1 MKSSFVPLLVLGFAL
16 PGSAHGDSVSLGDL
30 KTQYRALESQCDSLA
45 SQRLRVAAEAKAL
58 SARIDSLKLS
68 AANSAALQEALRSA
82 ALEEALRSSLGLVQ
96 RMVEIEW
103 KLVALEARQDS
114 LAERLCLAY
123 DWEIGVLIQKLAEQP
138 DRGLSVQLTL
148 YQEAREQLGI
158 GIHSANLHYSEQMKI
173 EVEDGPD
180 EIQQK
185 QELLEDIADRL
196 KAEWSANAD
205 LLRRLEAEHRLCAR
219 AEQARAKAQRSE
231 ERVLVSGEQPQE
243 QVRLLRQDESLAEF
257 DLESSIAEVALKI
270 HKLKA
275 RQQEILQLQAVVE
288 ERAEAF
294 RRYLRSMLEGEE

>member
-1 MKSSFVPLLVLGFAL
+1 MKNSFVFLLVLGFAL

-30 KTQYRALESQCDSLA
+30 KTQYRALESQRDSLA
-45 SQRLRVAAEAKAL
+45 GQRLRVEAEAEAL
-58 SARIDSLKLS
+58 SASIDSLKLS
-68 AANSAALQEALRSA
+68 APNSAALQEAL
-82 ALEEALRSSLGLVQ
+82 LSSLGLVQ

-138 DRGLSVQLTL
+138 DQGLSIQLTL
-148 YQEAREQLGI
+148 YQEAREQLGV
-158 GIHSANLHYSEQMKI
+158 GIRSANLHYSEQMKI

-205 LLRRLEAEHRLCAR
+205 LLRRLEAEYRLCAR
-219 AEQARAKAQRSE
+219 AEQARAKAQRAE

>member
-1 MKSSFVPLLVLGFAL
+1 MLLLVLGLAL
-16 PGSAHGDSVSLGDL
+16 PESALGDSSGLGDL
-30 KTQYRALESQCDSLA
+30 KAQYRALESQRDSLA
-45 SQRLRVAAEAKAL
+45 GQRLQVAASAEAL

-68 AANSAALQEALRSA
+68 AANSTVLR
-82 ALEEALRSSLGLVQ
+82 EALRSSLRLVQ
-96 RMVEIEW
+96 QMVELDW

-114 LAERLCLAY
+114 VAERLGLAY

-138 DRGLSVQLTL
+138 DRGLSAQLTL
-148 YQEAREQLGI
+148 YQESRELLGV
-158 GIHSANLHYSEQMKI
+158 GLRSANLYYSGQMKI
-173 EVEDGPD
+173 EVDDGPD

-205 LLRRLEAEHRLCAR
+205 LIRRLEDEYRLCTQ
-219 AEQARAKAQRSE
+219 AEQKRAKARRPE
-231 ERVLVSGEQPQE
+231 ERILVSGEQPRE
-243 QVRLLRQDESLAEF
+243 PVRLLRQDESLAEF

-275 RQQEILQLQAVVE
+275 RQQEILQLQAVIE
-288 ERAEAF
+288 DRAEAF

>member
-1 MKSSFVPLLVLGFAL
+1 MKSSFVLLLVLGFAL
-16 PGSAHGDSVSLGDL
+16 PGSVYGDSVSLGDL
-30 KTQYRALESQCDSLA
+30 KAQYRALESQRDSLA
-45 SQRLRVAAEAKAL
+45 GQRLRVEAEAETL
-58 SARIDSLKLS
+58 SASIDSLKLS
-68 AANSAALQEALRSA
+68 AANSAALQ
-82 ALEEALRSSLGLVQ
+82 EALRSSLGLVQ

-103 KLVALEARQDS
+103 KLVTLEAQQDS

-148 YQEAREQLGI
+148 YQEAREQFGV

-196 KAEWSANAD
+196 KAEWSANDD
-205 LLRRLEAEHRLCAR
+205 LLRRLDAEYRLCAR

-231 ERVLVSGEQPQE
+231 ERILVSGEQPQE

-294 RRYLRSMLEGEE
+294 RRYLHSMLEGEE

>member
-1 MKSSFVPLLVLGFAL
+1 MKSSFVLLLVLGFAL

-30 KTQYRALESQCDSLA
+30 KAQYRALESQRDSLA
-45 SQRLRVAAEAKAL
+45 GQRLRVAAEAEAL
-58 SARIDSLKLS
+58 SARIDSLRLS
-68 AANSAALQEALRSA
+68 AANSAALP
-82 ALEEALRSSLGLVQ
+82 EALRSSLRLVQ
-96 RMVEIEW
+96 HMVEIEW

-138 DRGLSVQLTL
+138 DRGLSAQLTL
-148 YQEAREQLGI
+148 YQEAREQLGV
-158 GIHSANLHYSEQMKI
+158 GIHSANLYYSEQMKI

-196 KAEWSANAD
+196 KVEWSANAD
-205 LLRRLEAEHRLCAR
+205 LLRRLEAEYRLCAR
-219 AEQARAKAQRSE
+219 AELARAKAQRSKE
-231 ERVLVSGEQPQE
+231 QVLVSGEQPQE
-243 QVRLLRQDESLAEF
+243 QVRLLKQDEPLAEF

-288 ERAEAF
+288 ERAKAF

>member
-1 MKSSFVPLLVLGFAL
+1 MKSSFVLLLVLGFAL

-30 KTQYRALESQCDSLA
+30 KAQYRVLESQCDSLA
-45 SQRLRVAAEAKAL
+45 GQRLRVEAEAEAL

-68 AANSAALQEALRSA
+68 AANSAALQ
-82 ALEEALRSSLGLVQ
+82 EALRSSLGLVQ

-148 YQEAREQLGI
+148 YQEAREQLGV

-173 EVEDGPD
+173 EVDDGPD

-231 ERVLVSGEQPQE
+231 ARVLVSGEQPQE

-275 RQQEILQLQAVVE
+275 RQQEILQLQAVIE

>member
-1 MKSSFVPLLVLGFAL
+1 MRSPFVLLLFLGLVL
-16 PGSAHGDSVSLGDL
+16 PGSAHGDSGRLGDL
-30 KTQYRALESQCDSLA
+30 KAQYRALESQRDSLDGL
-45 SQRLRVAAEAKAL
+45 RLQVAAKAEAL

-68 AANSAALQEALRSA
+68 AANSAALHS
-82 ALEEALRSSLGLVQ
+82 ALRSSLGLVQ
-96 RMVEIEW
+96 HMVEIEW

-138 DRGLSVQLTL
+138 DRGLSAQLTL
-148 YQEAREQLGI
+148 YQEAREQLGV
-158 GIHSANLHYSEQMKI
+158 GLHSANLHYSEQMKI

-196 KAEWSANAD
+196 RAEWSVNAD
-205 LLRRLEAEHRLCAR
+205 LIRRLEDEYRLCTQV
-219 AEQARAKAQRSE
+219 EQKRAKARRPE
-231 ERVLVSGEQPQE
+231 ERILVSGEQPRE
-243 QVRLLRQDESLAEF
+243 PVRLLRQDDESLAEF

-275 RQQEILQLQAVVE
+275 RQQEILQLQAVIE

>member
-1 MKSSFVPLLVLGFAL
+1 MRNPSILLLVLGLVL
-16 PGSAHGDSVSLGDL
+16 PGAALGDTGRLGDL
-30 KTQYRALESQCDSLA
+30 KAQYRALESQRDSLA
-45 SQRLRVAAEAKAL
+45 SQRLQVAASAEAL

-68 AANSAALQEALRSA
+68 AANSAVLR
-82 ALEEALRSSLGLVQ
+82 EALRSSLRLVQ
-96 RMVEIEW
+96 QMIELDW

-114 LAERLCLAY
+114 VAERLCLAY

-138 DRGLSVQLTL
+138 DRGLSAQLTL
-148 YQEAREQLGI
+148 YQESRELLGV
-158 GIHSANLHYSEQMKI
+158 GVRSANLHYSGQMKI
-173 EVEDGPD
+173 EVDDGPD

-219 AEQARAKAQRSE
+219 VEQKRAKARRSE
-231 ERVLVSGEQPQE
+231 ERILVSGEQPRE
-243 QVRLLRQDESLAEF
+243 PVRLLRQDESLAEF

-275 RQQEILQLQAVVE
+275 RQQEILQLQAVIE
-288 ERAEAF
+288 DRAEAF

>member
-1 MKSSFVPLLVLGFAL
+1 MKSSFVLLLVLGFAL

-30 KTQYRALESQCDSLA
+30 KAQYRVLESQRDSLA
-45 SQRLRVAAEAKAL
+45 GQRLQVAVEAETL

-68 AANSAALQEALRSA
+68 AASA
-82 ALEEALRSSLGLVQ
+82 ALEEALRSSLRLVEH
-96 RMVEIEW
+96 MVEIEW
-103 KLVALEARQDS
+103 KLVALEAQQDS

-138 DRGLSVQLTL
+138 DQGLSVQLTL
-148 YQEAREQLGI
+148 YQEAREQLGV
-158 GIHSANLHYSEQMKI
+158 GIRSANLHYSEQMKI

-205 LLRRLEAEHRLCAR
+205 LLRRLDAEYRLCAR
-219 AEQARAKAQRSE
+219 AEQARAKARRSE

>member
-1 MKSSFVPLLVLGFAL
+1 MRNPSILLLVLGLAL
-16 PGSAHGDSVSLGDL
+16 PGVALGDSSGLGDL
-30 KTQYRALESQCDSLA
+30 KAQYRALESQRDSLA
-45 SQRLRVAAEAKAL
+45 GQRMKVAASAKAL

-68 AANSAALQEALRSA
+68 AANSAVLR
-82 ALEEALRSSLGLVQ
+82 EALRSSLRLVQ
-96 RMVEIEW
+96 HMVELDW

-114 LAERLCLAY
+114 VAERLCLAY

-138 DRGLSVQLTL
+138 DRGLSAQLTL
-148 YQEAREQLGI
+148 YQEARELLGV
-158 GIHSANLHYSEQMKI
+158 GLRSANLYYSGQMKI
-173 EVEDGPD
+173 EVDDGPD

-205 LLRRLEAEHRLCAR
+205 LIRRLEDEYRLCTQV
-219 AEQARAKAQRSE
+219 EQKRAKARRPE
-231 ERVLVSGEQPQE
+231 ERILVSGEQPRE
-243 QVRLLRQDESLAEF
+243 PVRLLAQDESLAEF

-275 RQQEILQLQAVVE
+275 RQQEILQLQAVIE
-288 ERAEAF
+288 DRAEAF